1 MKNFTYSITDE
12 LGIHARPAGLLVK
25 EAAKFSSK
33 ITINGN
39 GKSADLKRLLAV
51 MSLGIKKGAQVEI
64 TAEGDDED
72 AAAAAIEEFF
82 KANL

>member
-1 MKNFTYSITDE
+1 
-12 LGIHARPAGLLVK
+12 
-25 EAAKFSSK
+25 
-33 ITINGN
+33 
-39 GKSADLKRLLAV
+39 